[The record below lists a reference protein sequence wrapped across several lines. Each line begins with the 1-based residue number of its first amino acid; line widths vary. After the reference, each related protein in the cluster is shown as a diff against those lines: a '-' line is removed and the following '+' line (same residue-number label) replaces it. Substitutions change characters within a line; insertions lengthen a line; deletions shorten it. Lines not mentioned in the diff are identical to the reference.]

1 MRCGD
6 QEVRICVRKRICCR
20 CGDGA
25 CNRPPAVKCSS
36 PAFLE
41 CSVHLESR
49 SLSCSSA
56 CGVLSIGGCR
66 RHALS
71 DFYSLLEVVAGSRSL
86 EKCVPSLE
94 MWWQRSHQ

>member
-1 MRCGD
+1 MCARGF
-6 QEVRICVRKRICCR
+6 VVVVVTVLVIVHRRLNV
-20 CGDGA
+20 
-25 CNRPPAVKCSS
+25 
-36 PAFLE
+36 
-41 CSVHLESR
+41 VHLHFSNALFTSSR
-49 SLSCSSA
+49 GASLVLRH